1 MNRFIILLF
10 SAILFVSCFEDEQR
24 GYPRHAN
31 FDENGGTVTV
41 SGDDYFLGLVILDDD
56 DRGSAYSETPYLCD
70 TIHVENGWLKAYQL
84 SYDNKLVLIAEPL
97 EDGVQK
103 RSVKLECSFG
113 DAVAYIIVKQKRK

>member
-10 SAILFVSCFEDEQR
+10 SVILFVSCIEEEQR

-41 SGDDYFLGLVILDDD
+41 SGDECFRGINMQDGDDVIIGYFMGYEESDTMQVRNDWLRVYQIGL
-56 DRGSAYSETPYLCD
+56 EP
-70 TIHVENGWLKAYQL
+70 Q
-84 SYDNKLVLIAEPL
+84 LVLIAEPL